1 MLIDAHTHIFPEV
14 KGSNREGP
22 TKGVGYGRVA
32 VGDKQIQVLPPLC
45 SQTIHTAEMLLC
57 HMDYVGID
65 RTILLQGPFYGE
77 CNGFVRAAVRNYP
90 DRFTGFAYLDPWL
103 PQSRSS
109 FEEICIY
116 REFLGVKLEF
126 SEATGLCGI
135 HPGSKLDDHK
145 IDWLWDGLQ
154 IHNMVLVV
162 DLGAVG
168 STSYQTSGLRQ
179 VAIDFPELT
188 IVIAHLAQPSP
199 AVMSD
204 KDARK
209 LWREQ
214 IELGLLPNIYFDTAA
229 VPAYVAEEG
238 YPFPTAGQYIREAIG
253 HIGAG
258 KVMWGTDVPALLS
271 IATYM
276 QLLCAAR
283 EHLSSLE
290 KSAHLQVL
298 GDNALKVFK
307 QRW

>member
-1 MLIDAHTHIFPEV
+1 
-14 KGSNREGP
+14 
-22 TKGVGYGRVA
+22 
-32 VGDKQIQVLPPLC
+32 
-45 SQTIHTAEMLLC
+45 
-57 HMDYVGID
+57 
-65 RTILLQGPFYGE
+65 
-77 CNGFVRAAVRNYP
+77 
-90 DRFTGFAYLDPWL
+90 LDPWL
-103 PQSRSS
+103 SQSRSS
-109 FEEICIY
+109 FEEICTY
-116 REFLGVKLEF
+116 REFVGVKLEF

-135 HPGSKLDDHK
+135 HPGSQLADHR
-145 IDWLWDGLQ
+145 IEWLWEGLQ

-179 VAIDFPELT
+179 IAINFPELT

-199 AVMSD
+199 AVITD

-214 IELGLLPNIYFDTAA
+214 IELGLLPNIYFDTAS

-238 YPFPTAGQYIREAIG
+238 YPFSTAGQYIREAIS

-271 IATYM
+271 FATYG
-276 QLLCAAR
+276 QLLRAAR

-290 KSAHLQVL
+290 DSVHLQVL
-298 GDNALKVFK
+298 GDTALKVFN
-307 QRW
+307 RRC